1 MVTPVTYSDSS
12 ERDQDEI
19 GRERETDEVEDG
31 DEDTRRRQ
39 RTSVRLW
46 ARTREMTMPESGRWA
61 DSRCSCCGDLLG
73 RSVSRRHILK
83 VAGVA
88 GVAGAAMVLHP
99 LVVCAEAEAEAL
111 VLSCID
117 PRVQEPVHTYLDKLG
132 LTGRYSHFV
141 IAGAA
146 IGVVSPVF
154 FSWHKTFW
162 DNLAISVRL
171 NQVKKVIALDH
182 RDCGTAKTAYSEA
195 ALATP
200 AAETKTHQ
208 RVLAQFRKQVGERQ
222 PKLAVETGLMG
233 LDGSVEMLS

>member
-1 MVTPVTYSDSS
+1 M
-12 ERDQDEI
+12 REI
-19 GRERETDEVEDG
+19 G
-31 DEDTRRRQ
+31 
-39 RTSVRLW
+39 
-46 ARTREMTMPESGRWA
+46 MWA
-61 DSRCSCCGDLLG
+61 DSQCSCCGHLLG
-73 RSVSRRHILK
+73 HSVSRRRMLK

-88 GVAGAAMVLHP
+88 GAALVLHP

-117 PRVQEPVHTYLDKLG
+117 PRIQEPVHKYLNERG

-146 IGVVSPVF
+146 IAVVSPVF
-154 FSWHKTFW
+154 FGWHRVFW

-171 NQVKKVIALDH
+171 NHIKKIIALNH
-182 RDCGTAKTAYSEA
+182 RDCDTAKTAYSEA

-222 PKLAVETGLMG
+222 PKLAVETGLMA
-233 LDGSVEMLS
+233 LDGSIEMVS

>member
-1 MVTPVTYSDSS
+1 
-12 ERDQDEI
+12 
-19 GRERETDEVEDG
+19 
-31 DEDTRRRQ
+31 
-39 RTSVRLW
+39 
-46 ARTREMTMPESGRWA
+46 MTMPEIGMWA
-61 DSRCSCCGDLLG
+61 DSQCSCCGDLLRG
-73 RSVSRRHILK
+73 SVSRRYMLK

-88 GVAGAAMVLHP
+88 GVATVLRP
-99 LVVCAEAEAEAL
+99 LVVCAQAEAEAL

-117 PRVQEPVHTYLDKLG
+117 PRIQEPVHKYLDKLG
-132 LTGRYSHFV
+132 LAGRYSHFV

-162 DNLAISVRL
+162 DNLAISIRF
-171 NQVKKVIALDH
+171 NHVKKIIALDH
-182 RDCGTAKTAYSEA
+182 RDCDTAKTAYSEA

>member
-1 MVTPVTYSDSS
+1 
-12 ERDQDEI
+12 
-19 GRERETDEVEDG
+19 
-31 DEDTRRRQ
+31 
-39 RTSVRLW
+39 
-46 ARTREMTMPESGRWA
+46 MTMPEIGMWA
-61 DSRCSCCGDLLG
+61 DSQCSCCGELLG
-73 RSVSRRHILK
+73 RSISRRHMLK
-83 VAGVA
+83 VAGMA
-88 GVAGAAMVLHP
+88 GMAMVVHP

-117 PRVQEPVHTYLDKLG
+117 PRIQEPVRKYLDERG

-146 IGVVSPVF
+146 IAVVAPVF
-154 FSWHKTFW
+154 FSWRRVFW
-162 DNLAISVRL
+162 DNVAISIRL
-171 NQVKKVIALDH
+171 NQIKKIIALDH

-233 LDGSVEMLS
+233 LDGSIEMLS